1 MLSPAFLYL
10 DPVHAFLS
18 NKFSYNTVL
27 IRFILGSEN
36 LQRFPITYW
45 TEYICLARPYI
56 IWLQPAFPGSS
67 FTSLFFS
74 QSSPF
79 VLLRGGSLPSRLC
92 QCCSQNCLFCPFFC
106 ISQERRTWGDCP
118 WFSVPGI
125 PPWNTMQSIPA
136 TLPRLID
143 HPPGQVSKSRT
154 GRYPAEKCL
163 LCWYRPTTFPVILL
177 GNNNIISCLSYQFS
191 ERFLKNFWDLRLMIW

>member
-56 IWLQPAFPGSS
+56 IRLQPAFPGSS

-106 ISQERRTWGDCP
+106 ISQETRTWGDCP

-191 ERFLKNFWDLRLMIW
+191 ESFLKNFCDLRLMIW

>member
-36 LQRFPITYW
+36 PQRFPITYW

-79 VLLRGGSLPSRLC
+79 VLLWGGSLPSCLC
-92 QCCSQNCLFCPFFC
+92 QCCSQNCLFLLY
-106 ISQERRTWGDCP
+106 
-118 WFSVPGI
+118 FSRNKNLRGLSLI
-125 PPWNTMQSIPA
+125 LCAWNTTVKYRAIYPSHSPQAHWSPSWAGQQLQDQPVSSWEMSP
-136 TLPRLID
+136 LLI
-143 HPPGQVSKSRT
+143 
-154 GRYPAEKCL
+154 
-163 LCWYRPTTFPVILL
+163 
-177 GNNNIISCLSYQFS
+177 
-191 ERFLKNFWDLRLMIW
+191 